1 MDGDPRS
8 GLLER
13 ERELGAI
20 RRLCATAGAGTGGA
34 ILLEGPAGIGKS
46 RLLAAARAEA
56 ETYGLRVLSARASEL
71 ESGFGFGI
79 VRQLLEPALA
89 AASNEE
95 RTTLLSGAAALAEPV
110 LTGAGPA
117 LEDADATPAALHGL
131 YWLTAELAG
140 RGPLLLCIDDLQW
153 ADEPSVR
160 WLIYL
165 LGRLDG
171 IAAGVLAAARAEEG
185 GGSPELRDALHI
197 HPAVDTLAPAALS
210 ARGVANVVAAR
221 LGMPPEEEFVAACRR
236 ATGGNPFLLSELVDE
251 LAATGVL
258 PIAATAGE
266 VHEIG
271 PRAVR
276 RSVLA
281 RLRRLGPAPAA
292 LARAI
297 AVLGEGV
304 ELGAAAAY
312 AELDP
317 AAAAAAADA
326 LASAHIAEPGRPLA
340 FVHPIVLAA
349 VRSELGQGELG
360 EAHARAARQLREAG
374 APASRIAL
382 HLLNAEPSG
391 DDQAVADLRAA
402 ATEARG
408 RGAPELAARLLRRA
422 LRERPSPDVE
432 SELLLE
438 LGTAELSAEQLQR
451 SIDHLGRAAEL
462 SANPRSR
469 ARATLPLAVAVLR
482 TERAPEALGLLE
494 QAAQE
499 LVGVDEDLR
508 EVVQSTRLIAAGAAP
523 QAFAHYR
530 ETGLAS
536 AEWTNGRIPRTLGER
551 LAAGRAAFE
560 QALVGSAPGALELAR
575 LAWGQ
580 GEALHALGPAQPAVY
595 LPASA
600 SLWADELDA
609 AIRRL
614 TEILDESRR
623 RGSVSGFVDASHF
636 RAIAWWRRGAL
647 LEVEADARN
656 ALDQGAPYA
665 IPIGAVALADVLI
678 ERGQPAAAEALLGN
692 GPDAPPGLVTSFALE
707 VSARLRVTQ
716 RRPDDA
722 LELLFE
728 SGKLEAAF
736 GFTSPSSCWRSA
748 AAPLLHAAGEEAR
761 ARNLAGEGL
770 ARARAYESPRGI
782 GIALRAAALVG
793 PPGQRCAGLEESVA
807 VLRESGARLELARS
821 LVELGVAARR
831 ERRPADA
838 RAPLREGAE
847 LALRCGATMLAEQAA
862 HELGAAGDQP
872 RRAGPERRDE
882 LTAAELRV
890 ARMAAEGMT
899 NREIAQALFLT
910 EKTIEHHLSSV
921 YRKLEIRSRVQL
933 VRALPDAEPMAA

>member
-1 MDGDPRS
+1 MDPRS

-13 ERELGAI
+13 DRELAAI
-20 RRLCATAGAGTGGA
+20 NRLCRAARDGAGQA

-46 RLLAAARAEA
+46 SLLAVARAEGDA
-56 ETYGLRVLSARASEL
+56 AGLRVLSARASEL
-71 ESGFGFGI
+71 ESGFGFG
-79 VRQLLEPALA
+79 VARQLFEPILA
-89 AASNEE
+89 SASAEE
-95 RTTLLSGAAALAEPV
+95 RAKLLSGAAALAEPV
-110 LTGAGPA
+110 LLGAGPA
-117 LEDADATPAALHGL
+117 FDDPDATPAALHGL
-131 YWLTAELAG
+131 YWLTVELAA
-140 RGPLLLCIDDLQW
+140 RGPLLLCVDDLQW
-153 ADEPSVR
+153 ADEPTVR
-160 WLIYL
+160 WLLYL

-171 IAAGVLAAARAEEG
+171 IGAGVIAAARTEER
-185 GGSPELRDALHI
+185 GSSGELLGALEVHA
-197 HPAVDTLAPAALS
+197 AVDTIAPAALTS
-210 ARGVANVVAAR
+210 RGVAELVETR
-221 LGMPPEEEFVAACRR
+221 LGMSPEEPFVAACRR

-281 RLRRLGPAPAA
+281 RLRRLEPACRA
-292 LARAI
+292 LAQAV

-304 ELGAAAAY
+304 ELAAASAY
-312 AELDP
+312 ADLEP
-317 AAAAAAADA
+317 AAAASAADA
-326 LASAHIAEPGRPLA
+326 LAAAHILEPRRPLA
-340 FVHPIVLAA
+340 FVHPIVLTA
-349 VRSELGQGELG
+349 VRSELSQGELG
-360 EAHARAARQLREAG
+360 EAHARAARQLRDDG
-374 APASRIAL
+374 APPERIAL
-382 HLLNAEPSG
+382 HLLNAEPG
-391 DDQAVADLRAA
+391 HDDQAVADLRAA
-402 ATEARG
+402 AAEARG

-422 LRERPSPDVE
+422 LRERPAPDIE

-451 SIDHLGRAAEL
+451 SIDHLARAAEMG
-462 SANPRSR
+462 SNPRSR

-482 TERAPEALGLLE
+482 TERAPEALGMLGR
-494 QAAQE
+494 AAEE
-499 LVGVDEDLR
+499 LAGVDEDLR
-508 EVVQSTRLIAAGAAP
+508 ELVQATRLLAAGAAP
-523 QAFAHYR
+523 QAFAAYR
-530 ETGLAS
+530 ETCDS
-536 AEWTNGRIPRTLGER
+536 AWTNGHVPRTLGER
-551 LAAGRAAFE
+551 LAAGRMAFE
-560 QALVGSAPGALELAR
+560 QALVGTAPAALELAR
-575 LAWGQ
+575 LGWGQ

-595 LPASA
+595 LPATA
-600 SLWADELDA
+600 CLWADDLEA

-614 TEILDESRR
+614 TQILAEARR

-665 IPIGAVALADVLI
+665 IPIGAVALADVLV
-678 ERGQPAAAEALLGN
+678 ERGQLAAAESIISAGAS
-692 GPDAPPGLVTSFALE
+692 APPGLVTSFALE
-707 VSARLRVTQ
+707 VLARLRIAQ

-722 LELLFE
+722 LDVLFE
-728 SGKLEAAF
+728 AGKLEAAF
-736 GFTSPSSCWRSA
+736 DFTSASSCWRSA

-761 ARNLAGEGL
+761 SRTLAAEGV
-770 ARARAYESPRGI
+770 ARAQAYGSPRGL

-793 PPGQRCAGLEESVA
+793 PPERRCPGLEDAVA
-807 VLRESGARLELARS
+807 VLRESGARLELARG
-821 LVELGVAARR
+821 LVELGIAARR

-847 LALRCGATMLAEQAA
+847 LALRCGATALAEQAS

-872 RRAGPERRDE
+872 RRTSPERRDE

-921 YRKLEIRSRVQL
+921 YRKLDIRSRVQL
-933 VRALPDAEPMAA
+933 VRALPEGEPVAA